1 MKQKLFLWLSGA
13 AAGVSLELAAA
24 IVVSS
29 ALHLGYVMLRPA
41 WLPECVGGE
50 IPATVLQTALFA
62 LSGAFIKQMLNSARS
77 D

>member
-1 MKQKLFLWLSGA
+1 MKQTLSFLLSGA
-13 AAGVSLELAAA
+13 AMGIAVELIVA
-24 IVVSS
+24 IIISS
-29 ALHLGYVMLRPA
+29 ALRLGYVMLCPA

-62 LSGAFIKQMLNSARS
+62 LLGILAKRMLNSRGS